1 VDTLSLDLL
10 DPEEARRPPMATK
23 DYSAECK
30 ADAAA
35 LYESTPGAAYKGIA
49 ADLDVNR
56 PTLPERVLR
65 DRDRCSATTADASRV
80 FDLGRQYRWLIWT
93 SWSGSWKPGVRNSRR
108 VSASAPPTYEQ
119 GL

>member
-1 VDTLSLDLL
+1 
-10 DPEEARRPPMATK
+10 MATK

-65 DRDRCSATTADASRV
+65 DRDRCSATTADA
-80 FDLGRQYRWLIWT
+80 
-93 SWSGSWKPGVRNSRR
+93 KPGVRPREAVPLVNPDELVRQLEARGAELEASERKR
-108 VSASAPPTYEQ
+108 ATNLRAGSLRSDLVSGFVSS
-119 GL
+119 GRGR